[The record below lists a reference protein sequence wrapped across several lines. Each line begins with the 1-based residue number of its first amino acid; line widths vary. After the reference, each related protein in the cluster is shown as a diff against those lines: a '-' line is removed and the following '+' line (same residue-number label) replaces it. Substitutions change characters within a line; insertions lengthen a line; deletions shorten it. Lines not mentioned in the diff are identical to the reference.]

1 VFICIFHLF
10 LEIRTFCLF
19 LKKMAETASETASSL
34 QLVRTLINPNGVGRP
49 RTEDDIEPA
58 PTRRA
63 PSPADSF
70 GNEDADSNNDYEMG
84 DVMSQDGV
92 AEAATIATQVTQ
104 PPRSRVDFA
113 SESMSQARRP
123 YSPMS
128 HSSRVSSRVS
138 SSRVSSSRGSRKTY
152 RYSGHSSRTSHRCSS
167 RKSQILK
174 FSSKKRVPTTSQEI
188 GLPHP
193 ILDLKPIRPSQRPIH
208 CGRNT
213 RCSSS

>member
-1 VFICIFHLF
+1 
-10 LEIRTFCLF
+10 
-19 LKKMAETASETASSL
+19 MAETASETASSL
-34 QLVRTLINPNGVGRP
+34 QLVRTLINPNGVGRQ

-70 GNEDADSNNDYEMG
+70 GNEDAESNNDYELG

-128 HSSRVSSRVS
+128 QQQQENIPPQQNQQR
-138 SSRVSSSRGSRKTY
+138 
-152 RYSGHSSRTSHRCSS
+152 
-167 RKSQILK
+167 SQ
-174 FSSKKRVPTTSQEI
+174 QNQ
-188 GLPHP
+188 
-193 ILDLKPIRPSQRPIH
+193 QR
-208 CGRNT
+208 
-213 RCSSS
+213 S